1 MKPRVKVGVDTSMF
15 SQRPNDTRIIGQAGL
30 RMVAQEDLRP
40 LTSQVKVGINAI
52 NRKGAVLI
60 LDSPFIDGSHVLMDV
75 HNIIPKLA
83 QVAPW
88 SQEPQA
94 GPALNG
100 EVVRFDRLELEQ
112 GVRFLVELTWTGG
125 SGETR
130 QQVLK
135 RLQQAEAGR

>member
-1 MKPRVKVGVDTSMF
+1 
-15 SQRPNDTRIIGQAGL
+15 
-30 RMVAQEDLRP
+30 MVAVEDLRP

-52 NRKGAVLI
+52 NKKGAVLI

-83 QVAPW
+83 QVAPL
-88 SQEPQA
+88 SPDENP

-100 EVVRFDRLELEQ
+100 EVTRFDRLELEQ
-112 GVRFLVELTWTGG
+112 GVRFLLELSWIGA
-125 SGETR
+125 SGEAR
-130 QQVLK
+130 QQALK